1 MTISK
6 DKTRIAISLHN
17 ETIELIDKMAEYFHL
32 KRSDV
37 VAIAVIR
44 LCMEITDGGDSAEPF
59 PLPTENPERQ

>member
-17 ETIELIDKMAEYFHL
+17 ETIMVIDKMAEYFHL

-37 VAIAVIR
+37 VAIAVVR
-44 LCMEITDGGDSAEPF
+44 LCNEITKGGESADISPYQSEDK
-59 PLPTENPERQ
+59 ERK